1 MTLLPVTLYDGST
14 SAPMETTTY
23 DGEGN
28 VAATTD
34 ASGATTTS
42 SYDPLGRQ
50 VSTTDPVAGT
60 STTSYNATERVSS
73 TDADGHVSQLR
84 YDGAGRLAQASDPLT
99 GTVQYQY
106 DAVGNTV
113 AITSGDS
120 SGAILGTETR
130 GYDARN
136 RVQSD
141 TVGGPGVPAL
151 VTTTWYDADGNV
163 VQVVAPAGDAAL
175 TTYDLAGETLT
186 TEDDPRVN
194 AGPLPAL
201 QTSYGYDGAGNQVTR
216 QDPDGRAT
224 STVYDGDNRVTQSVA
239 LTGTSTVA
247 TTLGYDPNGNTVAQT
262 VQTTDSAH
270 PGQPQ
275 VSTYNAS
282 YDAADQQMSETTDG
296 LTTVYGYDATGQR
309 RTESLPTGGSVTR
322 VTDAGGR
329 VTEIDEAA
337 PGAGPYSS
345 VYRNY
350 DNVTGQARSFQ
361 LGDGV
366 AGQRSFDGA
375 NRPTSVGYYN
385 ISDPNPYTALTYDTA
400 GRVNSTTTLSGTDLL
415 GYDGANRL
423 ISESGPQLLVKS
435 GARWT
440 YDGNGN
446 LLTATDDTGATDLYT
461 YSTTIRD
468 ELTAMGATG
477 DPITKTTAYSY
488 DGSGNVTSIA
498 NTASPTDKNALV
510 QHLSYDGQGRIN
522 QVTYLDHS
530 NGNTTTTISIA
541 YNAEGQRSDYAIAPQ
556 GQSIVDMRFTY
567 RDGHLAQQQV
577 ISNTA
582 GVLVV
587 LYTNTYLYGPNGE
600 PLELIHTQ
608 PGQPTGRYWYETD
621 SQGSVITLTDSH
633 GNVVDHYTYDSWG
646 ESTSDDR
653 TNEHVPQQLRYKG
666 AYYDEKLTWY
676 WLGGR
681 YYDPETERYLQPDAN
696 RGYVYNGDDPSDLS
710 NSGDVAGKVF
720 GTVGGIAPQAEP
732 CEEEECAPDGGGG
745 GITESGVVAPKAYD
759 RLLFQTWA
767 FVANKFPVRGTAPDN
782 QYQIRVAGALEYELR
797 GGGEKIRADEVD
809 LSDGY
814 LVDAKYVANADRSP
828 FVLNSR
834 LPDRIRHLIIFKP
847 TGIANE
853 IQRYGDVIHDP
864 ITPARGLEIITNE
877 PRAVAFFLDA
887 MRAFHIPGRV
897 VVRR

>member
-1 MTLLPVTLYDGST
+1 VREVRAGSGTIITVAGTGNVGYSGDGGPAAAAQLATPVGVAVDGAGNLYIADSGNHVVREVYARDGTITTAAGNGTAGSGGDGTGAISAQLSNPVAVAADGAGNLYIADDSASRVREVNAYNGIITTVAGTGASGYGGDGGPATRAQLASPEGVAIDGAGNLYIADYGNNRVREVYARDGTIVTVAGTGSAGYSGDGRPAASAQLRAPVGVAVDGAGTLYIADSGNHAVRAVVAGSSVITTLAGGTGCGATCGGDGGPATSAQLNYPRSMAADGAGALLIADDFGQKVRVVSGVAGT
-14 SAPMETTTY
+14 SAPVETTTY
-23 DGEGN
+23 DGEGH

-34 ASGATTTS
+34 AAGATTTN

-84 YDGAGRLAQASDPLT
+84 YDGAGRLVQASDPLT

-113 AITSGDS
+113 AITTGDS

-136 RVQSD
+136 RVQTD

-216 QDPDGRAT
+216 QDPDGRTT
-224 STVYDGDNRVTQSVA
+224 STVYDGDNRVAQSVA
-239 LTGTSTVA
+239 VTGTSTVA

-275 VSTYNAS
+275 VSTDNAR
-282 YDAADQQMSETTDG
+282 YDAADQQTSETADG

-309 RTESLPTGGSVTR
+309 RTQSLPTGGSVTR

-345 VYRNY
+345 VYKNY
-350 DNVTGQARSFQ
+350 DNATGQARSFQ

-375 NRPTSVGYYN
+375 NRPTSVSYYN
-385 ISDPNPYTALTYDTA
+385 ISDPSPNTALSYDTA

-423 ISESGPQLLVKS
+423 VSESGPQLLVKS

-446 LLTATDDTGATDLYT
+446 ILTATDDTGATDLYT
-461 YSTTIRD
+461 YS
-468 ELTAMGATG
+468 A
-477 DPITKTTAYSY
+477 
-488 DGSGNVTSIA
+488 SIPNKLKGTRRRA
-498 NTASPTDKNALV
+498 A
-510 QHLSYDGQGRIN
+510 
-522 QVTYLDHS
+522 QVWS
-530 NGNTTTTISIA
+530 WRQ
-541 YNAEGQRSDYAIAPQ
+541 QRAWW
-556 GQSIVDMRFTY
+556 
-567 RDGHLAQQQV
+567 
-577 ISNTA
+577 
-582 GVLVV
+582 
-587 LYTNTYLYGPNGE
+587 
-600 PLELIHTQ
+600 
-608 PGQPTGRYWYETD
+608 PGPTGR
-621 SQGSVITLTDSH
+621 SSVFQVRQAS
-633 GNVVDHYTYDSWG
+633 V
-646 ESTSDDR
+646 TSGQR
-653 TNEHVPQQLRYKG
+653 G
-666 AYYDEKLTWY
+666 AKRQP
-676 WLGGR
+676 GGMSVR
-681 YYDPETERYLQPDAN
+681 
-696 RGYVYNGDDPSDLS
+696 
-710 NSGDVAGKVF
+710 AG
-720 GTVGGIAPQAEP
+720 GAPP
-732 CEEEECAPDGGGG
+732 MGC
-745 GITESGVVAPKAYD
+745 
-759 RLLFQTWA
+759 R
-767 FVANKFPVRGTAPDN
+767 
-782 QYQIRVAGALEYELR
+782 
-797 GGGEKIRADEVD
+797 
-809 LSDGY
+809 
-814 LVDAKYVANADRSP
+814 
-828 FVLNSR
+828 
-834 LPDRIRHLIIFKP
+834 
-847 TGIANE
+847 
-853 IQRYGDVIHDP
+853 
-864 ITPARGLEIITNE
+864 
-877 PRAVAFFLDA
+877 
-887 MRAFHIPGRV
+887 
-897 VVRR
+897 